1 MLNLIS
7 GILKLAIFAAI
18 VLILGNTIRWRGHT
32 ISDEIRTRVSHAEQV
47 FGDSPAARATSHVAI
62 KATSRSSSSRFNPE
76 AEQISPSERQKL
88 KALIQ
93 ELNGS
98 RRHD

>member
-1 MLNLIS
+1 MLKLIS

-18 VLILGNTIRWRGHT
+18 ILVLGNTIKWRGHT

-47 FGDSPAARATSHVAI
+47 FGDMPAARATSRVAL
-62 KATSRSSSSRFNPE
+62 KATSHASSSRTHPE